1 MKQNCLNTNFT
12 QGIHT
17 VHRQTIRKFLG
28 FKPIKNEICFLIAF
42 IITVARLVTKWF
54 PVVLWNL
61 NVIPIVIN
69 PFCTMLMCRPIVCF
83 LYICHRN
90 LRNTW
95 KLVLR
100 KTN

>member
-17 VHRQTIRKFLG
+17 AHRHTIRKFLG

-54 PVVLWNL
+54 PVVL
-61 NVIPIVIN
+61 
-69 PFCTMLMCRPIVCF
+69 
-83 LYICHRN
+83 
-90 LRNTW
+90 
-95 KLVLR
+95 
-100 KTN
+100 